1 MSDKLFY
8 NVPKEKAGS
17 FKSTVSNAIGFV
29 AQTETEGY
37 MIANGKEFGKMRVSS
52 SANTFDVNGTQYS
65 IIVNDDGALSVSKYI
80 KSTIS
85 SLNVTQTGL
94 TKSISYT
101 INGTAGTA
109 SDNVSNKKLYIG
121 DTYSFTTSLSGT
133 GTFTTTVSVSNS
145 TLNNF
150 KIKLSYYGASEITEY
165 AGNDKSKTLTA
176 THIDSTVSY
185 SISKTGT
192 AAWGTNPSISGNNT
206 SYTIVSAYAKAE
218 LYEGANN
225 VDSEFK
231 NLSVSLLTVTTQ
243 VHGIYKT
250 GVSNVYTE
258 NADNSISL
266 VSPSEVTSKPTSVT
280 IPAGTPIFVFPEVW
294 GTPTFKQL
302 GATDTGWTLSA
313 TKTHKTTGKGTCS
326 CKIYTHG
333 KINSEGTWSVSW

>member
-29 AQTETEGY
+29 AQTDTEGY

-52 SANTFDVNGTQYS
+52 SNTFDVNGTQYS
-65 IIVNDDGALSVSKYI
+65 IIVNADGALSVSKYI

-94 TKSISYT
+94 TKSISYE
-101 INGTAGTA
+101 INGTSGTA
-109 SDNVSNKKLYIG
+109 SANISNKKLYIG

-145 TLNNF
+145 TSNNF
-150 KIKLSYYGASEITEY
+150 KIQLSYYGASETEEY
-165 AGNDKSKTLTA
+165 SGNDTSKTLTVKH
-176 THIDSTVSY
+176 TDSTISY
-185 SISKTGT
+185 SMSKSGT
-192 AAWGTNPSISGNNT
+192 AAWGTNPSLSSNT
-206 SYTIVSAYAKAE
+206 SYTILSAYAKAE
-218 LYEGANN
+218 LYEGSTN
-225 VDSEFK
+225 VDSESK
-231 NLSVSLLTVTTQ
+231 NFSVSLLTVTTQ
-243 VHGIYKT
+243 VHGIYKA

-258 NADNSISL
+258 NSDKSISL
-266 VSPSEVTSKPTSVT
+266 VSPSEVTSKPTSLT

>member
-29 AQTETEGY
+29 AQTDTEGY

-52 SANTFDVNGTQYS
+52 SNTFDVNGTQYS
-65 IIVNDDGALSVSKYI
+65 IIVNDEGALTVSKYI

-94 TKSISYT
+94 TKSISYE
-101 INGTAGTA
+101 INGTSGTA
-109 SDNVSNKKLYIG
+109 SANVSNKKLYIG

-133 GTFTTTVSVSNS
+133 GEFTTTVSVSNS

-150 KIKLSYYGASEITEY
+150 RIQLSYYGASETKEY
-165 AGNDKSKTLTA
+165 SGNDKSKTLTV
-176 THIDSTVSY
+176 THTDSTISY
-185 SISKTGT
+185 SISKSGT
-192 AAWGTNPSISGNNT
+192 ATWGTNPSISSPTIT
-206 SYTIVSAYAKAE
+206 SYTILSAYAKAE
-218 LYEGANN
+218 LYEGSEN
-225 VDSEFK
+225 VDNESKTF
-231 NLSVSLLTVTTQ
+231 SVSLLTVTTQ
-243 VHGIYKT
+243 VHGIYKA

-258 NADNSISL
+258 NSDKSISL
-266 VSPSEVTSKPTSVT
+266 VSPSEVTSKPTSIT